1 MHDYQNHKGRDME
14 KPSLADRELIEE
26 IKRQD
31 EIMRAAVMFASAHG
45 GRLPLY
51 PIDCIQCAEV
61 LARARDALI
70 AHEQQRSQAAAP
82 RFKDMSDREW
92 NEVCKRS
99 VAAMAA
105 DPSQAA
111 DDHAARSKDVG
122 VRPSAGDAQGR
133 CTAPAFGPPR
143 SQAAAM
149 PSTFQTEAFD
159 KSATGGPAA
168 DPPRDQPAASPA
180 DGLVENLHRIAREQ
194 RVSKIWTIWLCA
206 AADRIE
212 RDAQDASRYRWI
224 LGHYS
229 VDDVAGD
236 IGAWG
241 AGDFDTLDAA
251 IDAAMKDKNA

>member
-1 MHDYQNHKGRDME
+1 MTANAQ
-14 KPSLADRELIEE
+14 DRELIEE
-26 IKRQD
+26 MESRIEDFRQ
-31 EIMRAAVMFASAHG
+31 VPHG
-45 GRLPLY
+45 WADADLL
-51 PIDCIQCAEV
+51 Q
-61 LARARDALI
+61 RARDALI
-70 AHEQQRSQAAAP
+70 AHEQQRSQAA
-82 RFKDMSDREW
+82 
-92 NEVCKRS
+92 VCQRCKGS
-99 VAAMAA
+99 GDIMTMTQGHG
-105 DPSQAA
+105 P
-111 DDHAARSKDVG
+111 DDYEFATTCPDCDGTG
-122 VRPSAGDAQGR
+122 V
-133 CTAPAFGPPR
+133 
-143 SQAAAM
+143 
-149 PSTFQTEAFD
+149 
-159 KSATGGPAA
+159 PAA